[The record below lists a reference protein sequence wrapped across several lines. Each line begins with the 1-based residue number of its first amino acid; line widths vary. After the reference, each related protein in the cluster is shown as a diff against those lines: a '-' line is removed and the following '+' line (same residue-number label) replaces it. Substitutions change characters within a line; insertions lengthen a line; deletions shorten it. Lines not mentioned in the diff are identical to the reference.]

1 MTAISLA
8 TSPAPTQLLTPF
20 LKWAGGKR
28 WLSDHVLELIPKG
41 FSTYFE
47 PFLGS
52 GAIYFS
58 LQPKAAVLSDL
69 NEDLINA
76 YASIRDCPEKVNTA
90 LRQHHR
96 QHSKDYYYRIRA
108 STLRAQHTR
117 AAQFIYL
124 NRTCWNGLYR
134 VNLAGAFNVP
144 IGTKTKVILDTDDFP
159 ATAELL
165 SRAELHCRDFEG
177 TINMAGANDV
187 IFADPPYTIH
197 HNHNGFVKYNE
208 NIFSWQD
215 QIRLRDAIVRA
226 AARGAKIIMTN
237 ANHESVCK
245 LYREGFTLTPM
256 SRMSVIAGV
265 STARKVYEELLIIS
279 RTHFINTYEAR
290 SWNKPDERS
299 Q

>member
-1 MTAISLA
+1 MTAIS
-8 TSPAPTQLLTPF
+8 TSISPAATQPLTPF

-28 WLSDHVLELIPKG
+28 WLSEHVLELIPEG

-52 GAIYFS
+52 GAIFFS

-76 YASIRDCPEKVNTA
+76 YASIRDCAEKVNTA

-108 STLRAQHTR
+108 STLRTQHTR

-134 VNLAGAFNVP
+134 VNLSGAFNVP

-165 SRAELHCRDFEG
+165 NRAELHCRDFEE
-177 TINMAGANDV
+177 TIDLAGANDV

-237 ANHESVCK
+237 ANHDSVRN
-245 LYREGFTLTPM
+245 LYSEGFTLTPM
-256 SRMSVIAGV
+256 SRMSVIAGA
-265 STARKVYEELLIIS
+265 TKARKAYEELLIVSI
-279 RTHFINTYEAR
+279 
-290 SWNKPDERS
+290 
-299 Q
+299 

>member
-1 MTAISLA
+1 MTV
-8 TSPAPTQLLTPF
+8 TSPATAPSAAHQLTPF

-28 WLSDHVLELIPKG
+28 WLSDRVLELIPEG
-41 FSTYFE
+41 FGTYFE

-52 GAIYFS
+52 GAIFFS

-69 NEDLINA
+69 NGDLINA
-76 YASIRDCPEKVNTA
+76 YTSIRDCSEKVNVV

-96 QHSKDYYYRIRA
+96 LHSKDYYYSIRA
-108 STLRAQHTR
+108 STLRAQHKR

-134 VNLAGAFNVP
+134 VNLSGAFNVP

-159 ATAELL
+159 ATAKLL
-165 SRAELHCRDFEG
+165 SRAELHCRDFEV
-177 TINMAGANDV
+177 TINLAGENDV

-226 AARGAKIIMTN
+226 ATRGAKIIMTN
-237 ANHESVCK
+237 ANHESVRN
-245 LYREGFTLTPM
+245 LYSEGFTLTPM
-256 SRMSVIAGV
+256 SRMSVIAGA
-265 STARKVYEELLIIS
+265 STARKAYEELLIVSI
-279 RTHFINTYEAR
+279 
-290 SWNKPDERS
+290 
-299 Q
+299 